1 MSVGERVA
9 AASNRFY
16 ARIRHPG
23 AFQAASQTGARRDLS
38 PLAGHK
44 YALLTTFR
52 RSGEPVPTPVW
63 FGMAEGRAYVRT
75 EADAAKVKR
84 IRNQPRVT
92 VAPCSVRGKPLG
104 PVVEG
109 RARVL
114 SAEEEDRA
122 EAALRA
128 NYGLG
133 RQLYEGVADR
143 TGVKAVYLE
152 IAPVEEGS
160 G

>member
-1 MSVGERVA
+1 MSLGERLA
-9 AASNRFY
+9 AASNRVY

-23 AFQAASQTGARRDLS
+23 AFEAASQPGERRDFT

-44 YALLTTFR
+44 YCLLTTFR
-52 RSGEPVPTPVW
+52 RSGQPVPTPVW
-63 FGMAEGRAYVRT
+63 FGLADSRAYVRT

-84 IRNQPRVT
+84 IRSQPRVT
-92 VAPCSVRGKPLG
+92 LAPCTVRGRPLG

-114 SAEEEDRA
+114 PADEEAPA

-133 RQLYEGVADR
+133 RRLYEGAADR
-143 TGVKAVYLE
+143 TGVDAVYVE
-152 IAPVEEGS
+152 ISPVEEGS
-160 G
+160 A